1 MLILPELDKLTWKY
15 RTPSTAPSSTPS
27 PSFSTAS
34 VSASLLSSVLVFRF
48 FFVWLLIRREQ
59 INERF
64 KC

>member
-15 RTPSTAPSSTPS
+15 RTPSTAPSSTPC
-27 PSFSTAS
+27 PSSSTAS

-48 FFVWLLIRREQ
+48 FFWLLIRREQ